1 MAQYCCFELKRMGIK
16 VTEEIEKEIV
26 ENINNM
32 DDISQIKPLSLY
44 GKVSVSKTATDFVKD
59 FDRIGETQSEQ
70 KVKHQQD
77 KTFASANATEKLIIL
92 EIYKK
97 IAEKFERN

>member
-1 MAQYCCFELKRMGIK
+1 MGIE

-44 GKVSVSKTATDFVKD
+44 DKVSVSKTATGFVKD
-59 FDRIGETQSEQ
+59 FDRIGET
-70 KVKHQQD
+70 
-77 KTFASANATEKLIIL
+77 
-92 EIYKK
+92 
-97 IAEKFERN
+97 

>member
-1 MAQYCCFELKRMGIK
+1 MAEYCCFELKRMGIE

-44 GKVSVSKTATDFVKD
+44 DKAKVSKTATDFVKD
-59 FDRIGETQSEQ
+59 FDRIGET
-70 KVKHQQD
+70 
-77 KTFASANATEKLIIL
+77 
-92 EIYKK
+92 
-97 IAEKFERN
+97 

>member
-1 MAQYCCFELKRMGIK
+1 MAQYCCFELKRMGIE

-44 GKVSVSKTATDFVKD
+44 DKVSVSKTATGFVKD
-59 FDRIGETQSEQ
+59 FDRIGET
-70 KVKHQQD
+70 
-77 KTFASANATEKLIIL
+77 
-92 EIYKK
+92 
-97 IAEKFERN
+97 